1 MELNEIYNECER
13 CNVDVYYYPFNHTKA
28 ISLPDG
34 TIAIDVD
41 KIENSIEEKE
51 IVAHELGHINT
62 GSFYNVYTR
71 LDVIGKHE
79 RRAEKWAIKKLV
91 PENELN
97 EAIQNGIIEPWE
109 LAEYFDVSEMFIKKA
124 IELYFNT

>member
-13 CNVDVYYYPFNHTKA
+13 NNVNVYYFPFEHTKA

-34 TIAIDVD
+34 TIAIDVE
-41 KIENSIEEKE
+41 KVVNSIEEKE

-62 GSFYNVYTR
+62 GSFYNVYTP
-71 LDVIGKHE
+71 LDIIGKHE
-79 RRAEKWAIKKLV
+79 KRAEKWAIKTLV
-91 PENELN
+91 PENEFN

-109 LAEYFDVSEMFIKKA
+109 LAEYFDVSVKLMNKA
-124 IELYFNT
+124 IELYYEI